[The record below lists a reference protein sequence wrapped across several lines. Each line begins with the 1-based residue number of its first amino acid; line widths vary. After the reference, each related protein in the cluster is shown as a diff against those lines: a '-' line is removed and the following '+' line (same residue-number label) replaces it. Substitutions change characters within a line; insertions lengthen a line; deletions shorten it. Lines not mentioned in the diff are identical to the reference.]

1 VAETYQKVDSFSQV
15 QIFNANVKNGYFIRG
30 SASVRA

>member
-1 VAETYQKVDSFSQV
+1 METYQKIDSFSQIK
-15 QIFNANVKNGYFIRG
+15 IFNANIKNRYFIRG